1 MTTKKT
7 PMRMCTGCREMKP
20 KRELI
25 RIVRVSEDDIR
36 LDTTGKLNGRG
47 AYICK
52 CAECLQKA
60 KRSNALS
67 RAFETQVSQD
77 IYNSLE
83 RALSSVE

>member
-1 MTTKKT
+1 
-7 PMRMCTGCREMKP
+7 MKP

-77 IYNSLE
+77 VYNSLE